1 VHVVCFSS
9 NNTVRVNLGLLKPL
23 WHLYL
28 KLTSKHDPLDTGAK
42 PPLMLALTELFYSVE
57 TAAEVWL
64 LTVCVACCG
73 LCDPYSAWS
82 LTIY

>member
-1 VHVVCFSS
+1 
-9 NNTVRVNLGLLKPL
+9 L

-57 TAAEVWL
+57 TAAEV
-64 LTVCVACCG
+64 
-73 LCDPYSAWS
+73 
-82 LTIY
+82 